1 MVSPKIALAI
11 LLTILCIILSGFG
24 ENIFV
29 AYTQCVCYIYI
40 IYLCVSRYYEE
51 R

>member
-1 MVSPKIALAI
+1 MVSLKIVLAAI
-11 LLTILCIILSGFG
+11 LTLLCIILSSIG

-51 R
+51 D